1 MADTVAPTRRGAA
14 EPPAF
19 ITEFVF
25 PVERGKIAEF
35 ARSIGE
41 DSRIHHDVDVAVAA
55 GYADVPAPLTY
66 SVVSA
71 HFADASRTGG
81 AYLAEELGMDMDRV
95 VHGAHEW
102 EYHQPVVAGT
112 TLRATM
118 SLVSDER
125 RAGRRG
131 GEMRVVVREVV
142 YRDSVGTTVLTE
154 RITAIE
160 TEKTM
165 GA

>member
-1 MADTVAPTRRGAA
+1 
-14 EPPAF
+14 
-19 ITEFVF
+19 
-25 PVERGKIAEF
+25 
-35 ARSIGE
+35 
-41 DSRIHHDVDVAVAA
+41 
-55 GYADVPAPLTY
+55 
-66 SVVSA
+66 
-71 HFADASRTGG
+71 
-81 AYLAEELGMDMDRV
+81 
-95 VHGAHEW
+95 
-102 EYHQPVVAGT
+102 VVAGT